1 MPHLHLREL
10 KERATHTA
18 QLQTPSKIYSQHVDA
33 PMYLACIAHL
43 ISPLTRQHSNTACKH
58 QSDYCTRACE
68 RRPPPVHTTT
78 PSRPSPLA
86 CTSSMHL
93 PSSVLRAACFPNSRR
108 RCLINARL
116 ASKRIAVLGRGLH
129 SPLFLNPGLE
139 IVGDHSMDPLTAC
152 LLSPDLLSSKT
163 DRNSNSDVVR

>member
-78 PSRPSPLA
+78 PSSVSA
-86 CTSSMHL
+86 CVRMHL
-93 PSSVLRAACFPNSRR
+93 PSSVLRAALLPKQPPPLLDQRQAR
-108 RCLINARL
+108 QQEDRCARARL
-116 ASKRIAVLGRGLH
+116 ALTT
-129 SPLFLNPGLE
+129 FLE
-139 IVGDHSMDPLTAC
+139 SWFGDCWRSFDGSTHR
-152 LLSPDLLSSKT
+152 LLALPRLVVIK
-163 DRNSNSDVVR
+163 DRPQFQFRCC

>member
-78 PSRPSPLA
+78 PSSVSA
-86 CTSSMHL
+86 CVRMHL
-93 PSSVLRAACFPNSRR
+93 PSSVLRAASSPNSRR

-116 ASKRIAVLGRGLH
+116 ASKRIAVLGRA
-129 SPLFLNPGLE
+129 
-139 IVGDHSMDPLTAC
+139 AC
-152 LLSPDLLSSKT
+152 THHFS
-163 DRNSNSDVVR
+163 

>member
-78 PSRPSPLA
+78 PSSVSA
-86 CTSSMHL
+86 C
-93 PSSVLRAACFPNSRR
+93 VRACIYPALSCAPPCSPNSRR

>member
-78 PSRPSPLA
+78 PSSVSA
-86 CTSSMHL
+86 CVRMHL
-93 PSSVLRAACFPNSRR
+93 PSFVLRPNSRR